1 MTAHRQF
8 GCMFL
13 MCRLTGFTWVEF
25 FPSVEPQSGYRRN
38 ENKVTRSK
46 HRHSPR
52 RMVGVSFASL
62 PLIVC
67 LFVFPLS
74 PCLMTSHMTQY
85 SCCLSINVSLS
96 RVCIE
101 TSLSLFRLPPGGE
114 KIAVGRFGRCLL
126 PFLSPP
132 LPSAP
137 LLTPHTSFRS
147 FVMVAY
153 DVWKKVAGS
162 TSH

>member
-13 MCRLTGFTWVEF
+13 MCCLTGFTWVEF
-25 FPSVEPQSGYRRN
+25 FPSVELQSGYRRN
-38 ENKVTRSK
+38 KNKVTRSK

-52 RMVGVSFASL
+52 RTVGVSFASL

-96 RVCIE
+96 HVCIE
-101 TSLSLFRLPPGGE
+101 TSLSLFRLPPGWE
-114 KIAVGRFGRCLL
+114 KNSCWEVWTLL
-126 PFLSPP
+126 AA
-132 LPSAP
+132 LPSSP

-147 FVMVAY
+147 FVMV
-153 DVWKKVAGS
+153 VWKKVAGS